1 MDDASSGLRFH
12 LRQGY
17 GGQARMPAP
26 PFRGCPRKS
35 GSALKHLKSQQHS
48 RVPQANTPTVKVNS
62 INIMESILL
71 ISLCAM
77 ISPILIIAMAAVVIS
92 APFWIFGV
100 LFAGLRMLQSLVR
113 R

>member
-1 MDDASSGLRFH
+1 
-12 LRQGY
+12 
-17 GGQARMPAP
+17 
-26 PFRGCPRKS
+26 
-35 GSALKHLKSQQHS
+35 
-48 RVPQANTPTVKVNS
+48 
-62 INIMESILL
+62 MESILL